1 MQEGKTG
8 LIRRYLGLIALLLVF
23 FLAGLTSCSAKQQT
37 TPFPVAESGVLDL
50 RGWNFDQQG
59 TVMMKGKW
67 EFVWNKLLEPTD
79 FKTQQQQ
86 NFIQV
91 PGSWKFQGKEVSPQ
105 GYATYRLTIL
115 HHPMDRTLAIR
126 IPNIL
131 TSYRM
136 WLNGKEV
143 ASAGTVGTSINES
156 IPEQMPKL
164 VFMSGDRDQDELVI
178 QVSNFHHRRGGI
190 WKEFEYGASEQVVHH
205 QYIVSSRDMLILGII
220 LMMGGYHF
228 WLYFLRRQERAALYF
243 GLVCIIIG
251 VRMLTLGD
259 CFLVQWF
266 PWIPWQVSLQVEYI
280 CLALGPVCGMYYVSA
295 MFPQEAYPR
304 MNKILLVVAGTL
316 SLFVLVTEPI
326 VFSKYIILFQV
337 SLGFIAI
344 VSVIIMIRA
353 VRHRRPNA
361 ILALGG
367 VFIFAASTINDV
379 LYYNEIWYTGDITH
393 YGLLL
398 FVIMQSMI
406 VSKRV
411 SQMMNELEDVT
422 SELRELNNSLETRI
436 ESRTVE
442 LRQMNASL
450 EQSNLDL
457 ERMEDARRRLLTNIS
472 HDLRTPM
479 TLIQG
484 YLEALH
490 DDIIVDPDERKK
502 YMQLMLRKMT
512 GLNHLI
518 YDVFEL
524 SKLESGQVLIH
535 IKEMPIEEFMDQV
548 EQTYAFEVENRGLH
562 FYSVRHFENVERNR
576 QLVIHIDLERMFQV
590 FNNLVYNAV
599 KFTPIGGEIRMHFS
613 YLEEEQKFCIQ
624 CMDTGIG
631 VSKEDTVKIF
641 ERFYKNDYSRNSKGG
656 GSGIGLSI
664 AKEIIESHHG
674 AIWVQSELGQGCHF
688 YITLPA
694 TSHKPIT

>member
-1 MQEGKTG
+1 M
-8 LIRRYLGLIALLLVF
+8 IRRYIGLIAILLVI
-23 FLAGLTSCSAKQQT
+23 FLMGLTSCSAKPT
-37 TPFPVAESGVLDL
+37 TPFPVAEAGILDL
-50 RGWNFDQQG
+50 RGWDFDQQG
-59 TVMMKGKW
+59 TVMMKGEW
-67 EFVWNKLLEPTD
+67 EFVWHQLMEPGD
-79 FKTQQQQ
+79 FKDETQQD
-86 NFIQV
+86 FIQV
-91 PGSWKFQGKEVSPQ
+91 PGSWKFKGKDVSPQ
-105 GYATYRLTIL
+105 GYATYRLKIL
-115 HHPMDRTLAIR
+115 HHPMDQTLAIR

-143 ASAGTVGTSINES
+143 ASVGTVGTSIAEA
-156 IPEQMPKL
+156 IPEQMPKV
-164 VFMSGDRDQDELVI
+164 VFMFGDRDLDELVI

-190 WKEFEYGASEQVVHH
+190 WKEFEYGVSEQVVHH
-205 QYIVSSRDMLILGII
+205 QYIVTSRDMLILGII
-220 LMMGGYHF
+220 LMMGVYHF

-243 GLVCIIIG
+243 GLVCVFIG
-251 VRMLTLGD
+251 VRMFTGE

-266 PWIPWQVSLQVEYI
+266 PWIPWEASLQLEYI
-280 CLALGPVCGMYYVSA
+280 CLAIAPVCGMYYVSS
-295 MFPQEAYPR
+295 MFPREAYPR
-304 MNKILLVVAGTL
+304 INRVLLVVAGVLT
-316 SLFVLVTEPI
+316 LFVLLTKPI
-326 VFSKYIILFQV
+326 VFSKYIVVFQAC
-337 SLGFIAI
+337 LGFIA
-344 VSVIIMIRA
+344 VVAVIIMIRA

-361 ILALGG
+361 VLALGG
-367 VFIFAASTINDV
+367 VVIFAASTINDV
-379 LYYNEIWYTGDITH
+379 FYYNEIWYTGDITH

-411 SQMMNELEDVT
+411 SQMMDELENVT
-422 SELRELNNSLETRI
+422 SELRELNNNLETRI
-436 ESRTVE
+436 EGRTVE
-442 LRQMNASL
+442 LLQMNASL
-450 EQSNLDL
+450 EQSNLEL

-490 DDIIVDPDERKK
+490 DDIIVDPEERKK

-518 YDVFEL
+518 SDVFEL
-524 SKLESGQVLIH
+524 SKLESGQVPIH
-535 IKEMPIEEFMDQV
+535 IKEMSALEFMDQV

-562 FYSVRHFENVERNR
+562 FYSERQFEHVERIR
-576 QLVIHIDLERMFQV
+576 GLSIQVDLERMFQV

-641 ERFYKNDYSRNSKGG
+641 ERFYKNDYSRNSRGG

-694 TSHKPIT
+694 TMRRRIT